1 MGATLNERLQARA
14 PEFILPENFGIP
26 VARPVKRVVD
36 FSGAILG
43 LLLLMPVM
51 LILGVLIK
59 LDSPG
64 PILFRQLRMGRG
76 GRFFWILKFR
86 SMVPDVEDGLVELE
100 PRDESA
106 SGGLSPIRCD
116 ARVTRLGRYLRRTS
130 LDELPQ
136 LINVL
141 RGEMSLVG
149 PRPLHM
155 RDCER
160 LARLDPGSFEHRK
173 LVPPGMTGLAQVSGR
188 RELSPNEIL
197 KLDRLYVES
206 WTIRRDLAIL
216 ILTFGIVLSGKGAL

>member
-1 MGATLNERLQARA
+1 MGTALSRQLQTRA
-14 PEFILPENFGIP
+14 PEFNLAEDFDIP
-26 VARPVKRVVD
+26 GARPVKRVID
-36 FSGAILG
+36 LSGAILG
-43 LLLLMPVM
+43 LLLLTPVT
-51 LILGVLIK
+51 LILGILIK

-86 SMVPDVEDGLVELE
+86 SMVPDAEDRPAELD
-100 PRDESA
+100 PLDESID
-106 SGGLSPIRCD
+106 GGLSLIRCNP
-116 ARVTRLGRYLRRTS
+116 RLTRLGRYLRRTS

-160 LARLDPGSFEHRK
+160 LAALDPGSFEQRK
-173 LVPPGMTGLAQVSGR
+173 LVPPGMTGMAQVSGR
-188 RELSPNEIL
+188 RDLSPNESL
-197 KLDRLYVES
+197 RLDRLYVQS
-206 WTIRRDLAIL
+206 WAVRRDLAIL
-216 ILTFGIVLSGKGAL
+216 IQTFGIVLSGKGAE